1 MPFPIIDRPSQKKPL
16 CYDPV
21 RDKFIYYQEII
32 TGKEKIIP
40 VDSLSDDDFKKLVI
54 KRVRSGPE
62 VTGGP
67 MTSPFHSRDDT
78 INEIKNGTEFGQQTL
93 LAEKAV
99 LRDLLSEIE
108 RNLE

>member
-1 MPFPIIDRPSQKKPL
+1 MDRPSQKKPL

-21 RDKFIYYQEII
+21 LDKFIYYQEII

-62 VTGGP
+62 ITGGP
-67 MTSPFHSRDDT
+67 MTSPFHSRENT
-78 INEIKNGTEFGQQTL
+78 IKAIKDNTKFGQQTL
-93 LAEKAV
+93 EAEKSI
-99 LRDLLSEIE
+99 LRDLLAEIE